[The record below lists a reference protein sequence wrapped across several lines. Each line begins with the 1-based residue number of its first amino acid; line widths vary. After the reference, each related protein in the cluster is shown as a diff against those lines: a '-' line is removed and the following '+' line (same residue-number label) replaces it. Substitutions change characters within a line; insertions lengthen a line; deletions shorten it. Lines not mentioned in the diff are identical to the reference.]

1 MTVVSQCSCAAS
13 VVPDPTGGG
22 SPFLRRYLMLM
33 LDANA
38 LSLYRD
44 VLELKQLRLCLPR
57 TAPCP
62 TPRQPFTTSLPP
74 APPDPS
80 PGHSPSFPYSRFAT
94 QPSHTPARWKN
105 RRADPEAVDP
115 AILPYLDAVPIRLLP
130 LLDTPSEPEPEP
142 EPEPSPPRSPPLQ
155 PDMAATSLA
164 PSPTRLPIPEIHV
177 RTPSGSSTDATPPS
191 PPTPTLTPSRLS
203 RTFAFLPLLPVQETP
218 PRLPEPQSMPAPP
231 PKQRLNMM
239 FVPLMDAPEAGE
251 LVPGAGEPCGSQ
263 RLTMPEAASHS
274 TIPMSP
280 PTTPSSPLH
289 TPSSPAPSASPSDTE
304 PEPEPDTE
312 TDMSTDTTDTDVAS
326 EPESDTPAL
335 TNAGDE
341 QIRVRSPGGGY
352 FAQAGVVK
360 DKRVVESTEVGEYF
374 SSRGISS
381 GPGATPPLSALYP
394 SPTSP
399 LSPRSP
405 RSPRSPTLVAFA
417 LPPRTLALRALPS
430 PALAPPSPFSLYPPT
445 PAGAPV
451 STLAGGQGAG
461 VGLGLGLGLMVG
473 GAGCTAAT
481 TTTSA
486 TTITTSELVEPSMG
500 VVVKHGALTQML
512 SEVEEVRI
520 ENMTQGGKE
529 AGVEMEGMLRPSLR
543 RRREGMPAKC

>member
-22 SPFLRRYLMLM
+22 SPFLRRYLML
-33 LDANA
+33 DANT

-80 PGHSPSFPYSRFAT
+80 PSHPPSFPYSRFAT

-130 LLDTPSEPEPEP
+130 LLDAPSEP

-155 PDMAATSLA
+155 PDMAATLLA

-191 PPTPTLTPSRLS
+191 PPTPKLTPSRLS
-203 RTFAFLPLLPVQETP
+203 RGFAFLPLLPVQETP
-218 PRLPEPQSMPAPP
+218 APLPEPQSRPAPL
-231 PKQRLNMM
+231 PKRRLNIA

-360 DKRVVESTEVGEYF
+360 DKRVVESTEYF
-374 SSRGISS
+374 SPGGIRS

-451 STLAGGQGAG
+451 STLAGGQSAD
-461 VGLGLGLGLMVG
+461 VGLGLGLGLRIG
-473 GAGCTAAT
+473 GAGCMA
-481 TTTSA
+481 S
-486 TTITTSELVEPSMG
+486 TSEP
-500 VVVKHGALTQML
+500 A
-512 SEVEEVRI
+512 EVE
-520 ENMTQGGKE
+520 
-529 AGVEMEGMLRPSLR
+529 EGMLRPSLGWGR
-543 RRREGMPAKC
+543 GMLTFVEGDWCAGRLGVKTD